1 MFSDVFS
8 MAIFPRKE
16 ILQLTQNL
24 SLPYMIT
31 IGKCIASLTLVKALV
46 ILECPLLLIRLAGW
60 KVCLF
65 NLSFALNYTH
75 GLISLGSFLLLCR
88 SSVYMFH
95 VIYWLCYA
103 IPFVPGIGYDL
114 LVDMLKYISPT
125 HVVKIC
131 ISAESKNLPAGAFW
145 LDEGQDATGMLIEV
159 NSARQ
164 DYLKRSYVLQCFHVC
179 SELDFVCDGLILQ
192 TML

>member
-1 MFSDVFS
+1 
-8 MAIFPRKE
+8 MAIFPQKE
-16 ILQLTQNL
+16 IHQFTWNL
-24 SLPYMIT
+24 SLPYMIA
-31 IGKCIASLTLVKALV
+31 IGKCIACLTIVKALV
-46 ILECPLLLIRLAGW
+46 ILECPLLLIHLAGW

-65 NLSFALNYTH
+65 TISFACKLYSWTN
-75 GLISLGSFLLLCR
+75 LFWFFLLLHITY
-88 SSVYMFH
+88 VYMFH

-103 IPFVPGIGYDL
+103 IPCAPGIGYDL

-125 HVVKIC
+125 HIVKIC

-145 LDEGQDATGMLIEV
+145 LDEGHDVTGTLIEI

-164 DYLKRSYVLQCFHVC
+164 DSLKRSYVLHYLLKC
-179 SELDFVCDGLILQ
+179 SGLYFVCCGLILQ